1 MKMMKKFG
9 LLVALALIVT
19 VGGVYATWSYS
30 DVSELGKP
38 TSNLALELIQYQVVG
53 GNLTRYGNTNV
64 TIEIDD
70 SNNDHKAELTADG
83 SLIMIFTSA
92 AGTNDASPENIKY
105 TVTID
110 LVSANAGS
118 SWLYNGEAIFKL
130 TATATTGIEKHL
142 TKIDSDTVTVSGIT
156 ITNQEG
162 NYYLEITAAE
172 IENIVSL
179 APENGIVLDDV
190 DAWNA
195 FDSALLNGNIVL
207 TFTPSEATSQS

>member
-70 SNNDHKAELTADG
+70 SNNDHKAELTAEG
-83 SLIMIFTSA
+83 SLIMVFTSA
-92 AGTNDASPENIKY
+92 AGANDASPENIEY
-105 TVTID
+105 NVTLELKCTDANGSWEYKNAPIFELTSAATSGIKKELKKIESD
-110 LVSANAGS
+110 SFLVPNT
-118 SWLYNGEAIFKL
+118 N
-130 TATATTGIEKHL
+130 
-142 TKIDSDTVTVSGIT
+142 IT
-156 ITNQEG
+156 ITNQNG
-162 NYYLEITAAE
+162 HYYLEISATD
-172 IENIVSL
+172 IQNIVSL
-179 APENGIVLDDV
+179 YQDTVLNTV
-190 DAWNA
+190 DEWNA
-195 FDSALLNGNIVL
+195 FDSALRNGNIVL
-207 TFTPSEATSQS
+207 TFTPGETTAQP